1 MTWNHHHQTALAYQ
15 ERGEPLRAK
24 PHARLARE
32 RATTAAEAAESTLV
46 MAWIAQ
52 QVGEADVA
60 VALIAEARPG
70 LSGQLLGRADCL
82 HGLALCMTAEHES
95 ALAVLSRAADVLDD
109 SHWRANALVGIGVSA
124 GYLRRRTVAE
134 DALDR
139 ARDLYLAHG
148 KPERARTC
156 LHNKGFVAAQ
166 ASDFGRALRLY
177 DAAGIDEAK
186 RPEVLIDR
194 AHALLGAGLI
204 DSAGRA
210 LARAAVLLGATGRG
224 PAFAEATL
232 AHAHCA
238 LRAGDVATAA
248 EAASAAAELFEEQ
261 RNPGWAAQ
269 AEAVRLR
276 ALGQTSA
283 TVADRCERAGWLTE
297 AAELRLL
304 AGRPDLVAPY
314 RQGVGVAGRLRAG
327 RPDRFAADP
336 ALRALGWLAK
346 ARMARSP
353 QAVFAACRAGGLG
366 DSRVAAVGLEAAAVG
381 GRPRTIFTWV
391 ERCRGVDAPAHE
403 EISAALGDRVLLDF
417 FVHKGQ
423 LSVVSVFRGRFR
435 KITLG
440 SAPALGEAA
449 ESLRISSTMDART
462 GGEASRR
469 AAGVLDAMLFGKV
482 GLVGDRELVVLPSA
496 ELSSVPW
503 AALPS
508 IRGRAISVAPSA
520 DAWLRATHVP
530 SRSGPTTWIACPG
543 LDHAAREVTALHAR
557 HGGTLLTDMEST
569 KANVLRAMT
578 GAGLVHIAAHGHH
591 HAAAPQLSALALA
604 DGPLHAYDVEGV
616 AMPPRQVVLS
626 SCESGKGDLLGL
638 TSMLL
643 GLGVSTVIAS
653 TLPVPDDLAVPLMTA
668 LHDRLAAGADPAR
681 ALADAQMAHGH
692 LGFVCYGSPR

>member
-1 MTWNHHHQTALAYQ
+1 MTWDHHHQTALAYQ

-32 RATTAAEAAESTLV
+32 RATTAAEAAESALV

-95 ALAVLSRAADVLDD
+95 ALTVLTRAADVLED

-124 GYLRRRTVAE
+124 GYLRRGALAE
-134 DALDR
+134 EALDR

-148 KPERARTC
+148 KAERARTC

-166 ASDFGRALRLY
+166 AGDFGRALRLY

-210 LARAAVLLGATGRG
+210 LARAAVLLGASGRG
-224 PAFAEATL
+224 PAFGEATL
-232 AHAHCA
+232 AHAQCA
-238 LRAGDVATAA
+238 LRAGDVDTAA
-248 EAASAAAELFEEQ
+248 EAASAAAELFQEQ
-261 RNPGWAAQ
+261 RNAGWAAQ

-283 TVADRCERAGWLTE
+283 SVADRCEQAGWLTE

-304 AGRPDLVAPY
+304 ANRPDLVE
-314 RQGVGVAGRLRAG
+314 RH
-327 RPDRFAADP
+327 RFATDP
-336 ALRALGWLAK
+336 RLRALGWLAR
-346 ARMARSP
+346 ARAARSG

-366 DSRVAAVGLEAAAVG
+366 DPRVAAVGVDAAVAG
-381 GRPRTIFTWV
+381 GRPRTIFTWI
-391 ERCRGVDAPAHE
+391 ERHRGVGAPGHR
-403 EISAALGDRVLLDF
+403 EISAALGERVLLDF
-417 FVHKGQ
+417 FVHRGQ
-423 LSVVSVFRGRFR
+423 MGMISVFRGRFR
-435 KITLG
+435 KLTLG
-440 SAPALGEAA
+440 SAAAVGAVA
-449 ESLRISSTMDART
+449 ESVRISSTVDART
-462 GGEASRR
+462 GGGEASRR
-469 AAGVLDAMLFGKV
+469 AAGVLDEMLFGK
-482 GLVGDRELVVLPSA
+482 LRLIGDREVVVLPSA

-520 DAWLRATHVP
+520 DAWLRATLAP

-543 LDHAAREVTALHAR
+543 LDHAADEVTVLHAR
-557 HGGTLLTDMEST
+557 HGGTLLTGTEST
-569 KANVLRAMT
+569 RANVLSSMA
-578 GAGLVHIAAHGHH
+578 GAGLVHIAAHGRH
-591 HAAAPQLSALALA
+591 HAAAPQFSALALA

-616 AMPPRQVVLS
+616 AEPPRRLVLS

-638 TSMLL
+638 TSVLL

-653 TLPVPDDLAVPLMTA
+653 TLPVPDELAVPLMTG
-668 LHDRLAAGADPAR
+668 LHEHLAAGVGPAR
-681 ALADAQMAHGH
+681 ALADAQLVHGH